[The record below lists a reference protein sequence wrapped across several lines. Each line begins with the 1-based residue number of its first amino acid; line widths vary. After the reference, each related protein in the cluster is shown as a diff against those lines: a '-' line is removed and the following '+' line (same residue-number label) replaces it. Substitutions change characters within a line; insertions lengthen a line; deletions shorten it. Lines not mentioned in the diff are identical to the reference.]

1 MIKDIDLPH
10 VVQSHLINVTPTKET
25 YGRTDPS
32 DERKLGKKTEEMQQM
47 SF

>member
-25 YGRTDPS
+25 YSREGWTPPTRGNCKTRM
-32 DERKLGKKTEEMQQM
+32 RKCNK
-47 SF
+47 